1 MTTKEKVQ
9 DKVQRAA
16 YKAWVAGGK
25 WGMLNIATGVGKS
38 KIAVGAIVNFL
49 KKDPFATILIVVPTQ
64 NLRDNNWKDEFIKWG
79 YKSALDSIDIFCYA
93 SIKNLKGLKTDL
105 VILDEAH
112 SLTEQNSQFFK
123 DNTIRN
129 LLALT
134 ATAPNPKG
142 NEADKSKVDIFNKFK
157 IKADFVYTIEE
168 AKDDGIVSDYKIV
181 IVTTQLDDT
190 NKYIE
195 AGSKTK
201 RFFQTEAL
209 RYAYLSQ
216 LILSNMDIK
225 LKQFKMLERF
235 RLIAN
240 SINKVKVVKK
250 LLAKHIGDRILV
262 FGGSIAQIN
271 TLLAPNVY
279 HGKTNEDAL
288 TAFKEGKIDVLG
300 CVEGL
305 NEGANL
311 PNLDIGIIVQ
321 VNSNARKLTQRIGRM
336 CRHRPNHTSII
347 YIILCAG
354 TQDEKWL
361 NKVLEDFN
369 TNDITYIH
377 EKSL

>member
-1 MTTKEKVQ
+1 M
-9 DKVQRAA
+9 
-16 YKAWVAGGK
+16 
-25 WGMLNIATGVGKS
+25 
-38 KIAVGAIVNFL
+38 
-49 KKDPFATILIVVPTQ
+49 
-64 NLRDNNWKDEFIKWG
+64 
-79 YKSALDSIDIFCYA
+79 
-93 SIKNLKGLKTDL
+93 
-105 VILDEAH
+105 
-112 SLTEQNSQFFK
+112 
-123 DNTIRN
+123 
-129 LLALT
+129 
-134 ATAPNPKG
+134 
-142 NEADKSKVDIFNKFK
+142 
-157 IKADFVYTIEE
+157 YTIEE
-168 AKDDGIVSDYKIV
+168 AKDDGILSDYKIV

-195 AGSKTK
+195 AGSKIN
-201 RFFQTEAL
+201 RFFQTETQK
-209 RYAYLSQ
+209 YVYLSK
-216 LILSNMDIK
+216 LIMSNMNIK
-225 LKQFKMLERF
+225 LKQFKRLERL

-250 LLAKHIGDRILV
+250 LLAKHTGDRILV
-262 FGGSIAQIN
+262 FGGSVAQIDN
-271 TLLAPNVY
+271 LLAPNVY

-321 VNSNARKLTQRIGRM
+321 VNSNARKLVQRIGRM
-336 CRHRPNHTSII
+336 VRYRQNHTSII